1 MNYKGNNNR
10 NHFPPFPLCLGRLFI
25 LSLPFQPA
33 TNRAAE
39 CKLPRTGIPACLC
52 LFTPGRKRA
61 GLCAWHGVADRWLS
75 LEGRTEAEDG
85 REWNSTLK
93 CLPFFPNEWNAI
105 KVWLKE
111 HWVHGFCHLMGRTLG
126 TPLWCHVAFLP
137 SSPFLTL
144 PASYKRRS
152 RFPEL
157 EKRRTR
163 PHIYNQF
170 SLDQQDEMDRI
181 TASFEPVFWQLLW

>member
-39 CKLPRTGIPACLC
+39 CKLPRTGIPACL
-52 LFTPGRKRA
+52 LTPGCKRA
-61 GLCAWHGVADRWLS
+61 GLCAWHGVADPCLS

-137 SSPFLTL
+137 SSPFPLLTKEE
-144 PASYKRRS
+144 AG
-152 RFPEL
+152 
-157 EKRRTR
+157 
-163 PHIYNQF
+163 
-170 SLDQQDEMDRI
+170 SLSWKKGGRGLI
-181 TASFEPVFWQLLW
+181 FIISFLLINRMKWIE